1 MNNFDE
7 IKDHPLTN
15 AFKTVEVG
23 TYAEMF
29 MVKACNIIIGLH
41 GKKNAYVIEDKNDVN
56 GLLQELYIDAIIGKN
71 VELFKDIYDVV
82 KETFIDILQGM
93 YIEDAPAG
101 YPIMQEKMVD
111 NMVDDYILNILLEGK
126 S

>member
-1 MNNFDE
+1 MTSFNE

-15 AFKTVEVG
+15 AFNTVEVG

-41 GKKNAYVIEDKNDVN
+41 GKSNTYIVEDKNEVN
-56 GLLQELYIDAIIGKN
+56 RLLQELYIDAMVGKD
-71 VELFKDIYDVV
+71 VELFKDIYGAV

-101 YPIMQEKMVD
+101 YPIMQEKVID
-111 NMVDDYILNILLEGK
+111 NMVDDYILNVVLGGK

>member
-1 MNNFDE
+1 MTAFNE

-15 AFKTVEVG
+15 AFNTVEVG

-29 MVKACNIIIGLH
+29 MVKACRIIVGLH
-41 GKKNAYVIEDKNDVN
+41 GKTKSYIIEDKNDVD
-56 GLLQELYIDAIIGKN
+56 GLLQELYLDAMVGKN
-71 VELFKDIYDVV
+71 VELFKDVYDAV

-111 NMVDDYILNILLEGK
+111 NMVDDYILNVVLGGK

>member
-1 MNNFDE
+1 MTAFNE

-15 AFKTVEVG
+15 AFTTVEIG

-29 MVKACNIIIGLH
+29 MVKACNIILGLH
-41 GKKNAYVIEDKNDVN
+41 GKKNAYIIEDKNDVD
-56 GLLQELYIDAIIGKN
+56 GLLQELYIDMLTGKN
-71 VELFKDIYDVV
+71 VELFKDIYGAV
-82 KETFIDILQGM
+82 KETFVDILQGM

-101 YPIMQEKMVD
+101 YPPMQEKMID
-111 NMVDDYILNILLEGK
+111 NMVDDYILNVVLGGK